1 MQDYTPEEANNDCR
15 GCEYHLTDMEFT
27 QTQSSDN
34 SDIIKSDQ
42 TCGRVLKRKPDG
54 KFTSEGCE
62 DCGSKSEAE
71 CTDPHC
77 EWKGEIRK
85 CVLGTIGGD
94 CTLVGCH
101 QKCQYPFR
109 SQVAYTDQGNNL
121 QQSDFNDDNIVS
133 LSTKIQ
139 QIQTLSDPGMYSK
152 TGKFYNNQGKIFNED
167 SILQQGNS
175 LSTDFFQSVYGGMD
189 ITEGKNCGPLKRP
202 SDGYENHHVKF
213 PDPPDFDDFLEIV
226 KNQMKLTGEINW
238 FAINKIS
245 YDQLNSNDRSNLGGT
260 LNNNIITFGATEPI
274 NIPLSNNG
282 IVLQWWNNDSQTG
295 ELVDDDDERI
305 NQIGTKELIINK
317 TFGTGNPLY
326 DYLSTNPIQGY
337 DFTRIC
343 EQQIRDADILRVL
356 DRSDEDNFIFS
367 FLLNVGPDAE
377 QNKSFERCMNR
388 LMRTPGDID
397 NQMVP
402 RIRSLSTISELG
414 IDSNSELLDYVE
426 RKIKKFLSLT
436 TSQFDKCI
444 EKIEISDSIC
454 SQGLFP
460 KAMDML
466 GQILDMETGR
476 QTDPSSGDTDNEQ
489 HEQNIKVVSDRL
501 LKYVPE
507 LLKKILEISTT
518 YETDYCGMISP
529 KTQLLKEIYDN
540 LFKKEI
546 SLNIPDLGLGGFFD
560 DFSDYGIVGKIVLM
574 MFFVYILTQVV
585 SLFKVNVA
593 VSN

>member
-1 MQDYTPEEANNDCR
+1 MQDYTPERANNECG

-54 KFTSEGCE
+54 NFTSEGCE
-62 DCGSKSEAE
+62 DCGSKTREE
-71 CTDPHC
+71 DCTDPHC
-77 EWKGEIRK
+77 EWKGEIGK

-109 SQVAYTDQGNNL
+109 SQVAYTQENIL
-121 QQSDFNDDNIVS
+121 QQLEFNDDNIVS

-139 QIQTLSDPGMYSK
+139 QIQRLSDPEMYSK
-152 TGKFYNNQGKIFNED
+152 TGKYYNNQRQIFNED
-167 SILQQGNS
+167 SSQVGS
-175 LSTDFFQSVYGGMD
+175 LPSEFFQSVYGGMD
-189 ITEGKNCGPLKRP
+189 ITEGNNCGPLKRP

-226 KNQMKLTGEINW
+226 KNQMELTGEINW

-245 YDQLNSNDRSNLGGT
+245 YDQLDNILGGT
-260 LNNNIITFGATEPI
+260 INDNTTITFNDIT
-274 NIPLSNNG
+274 IPFSNNG
-282 IVLQWWNNDSQTG
+282 ISLQWWKIDPPTQTDKIG

-317 TFGTGNPLY
+317 TFGTDNPLY
-326 DYLSTNPIQGY
+326 DYLSTNPIDGY

-343 EQQIRDADILRVL
+343 EQQLRDADLSRVL

-388 LMRTPGDID
+388 LMRTPGDND

-402 RIRSLSTISELG
+402 RIRSLNTISDLG

-444 EKIEISDSIC
+444 EKIEISDNIC

-460 KAMDML
+460 NAMDML

-476 QTDPSSGDTDNEQ
+476 QTDPSSGDTDTDNEQ

-560 DFSDYGIVGKIVLM
+560 DFSDYGIVGKIVLL

>member
-1 MQDYTPEEANNDCR
+1 MPNYTPEEANNDCR

-34 SDIIKSDQ
+34 TDIIKSDQ
-42 TCGRVLKRKPDG
+42 TCGRVLKRKPNGD
-54 KFTSEGCE
+54 FTTEGCE

-77 EWKGEIRK
+77 EWKEGIEK

-94 CTLVGCH
+94 CTLLGCH

-109 SQVAYTDQGNNL
+109 SQDAYTTGGNIL
-121 QQSDFNDDNIVS
+121 QQGEFNDDNIVS
-133 LSTKIQ
+133 LSTKIE
-139 QIQTLSDPGMYSK
+139 QITRLSDPGMYSK
-152 TGKFYNNQGKIFNED
+152 TGKYYNSQGEIFDED
-167 SILQQGNS
+167 STLQQGVS
-175 LSTDFFQSVYGGMD
+175 LSTDLTQGVYGGMD
-189 ITEGKNCGPLKRP
+189 ITEGENCGSLKRP
-202 SDGYENHHVKF
+202 SDEYVNHHVKF

-226 KNQMKLTGEINW
+226 KNQMELTGEINW
-238 FAINKIS
+238 FAINPIS
-245 YDQLNSNDRSNLGGT
+245 YGQLDNILGGT
-260 LNNNIITFGATEPI
+260 INSDNTTITI
-274 NIPLSNNG
+274 NDITIPFSNNG
-282 IVLQWWNNDSQTG
+282 ISLQWWNNDSQTG
-295 ELVDDDDERI
+295 ELVDPSDERI
-305 NQIGTKELIINK
+305 SQLGDEEAIINK
-317 TFGTGNPLY
+317 TFGSDNPLY
-326 DYLSTNPIQGY
+326 DYLTTNPPQNH

-343 EQQIRDADILRVL
+343 EQQIRDADISSVL
-356 DRSDEDNFIFS
+356 STSEEDNFIFS

-377 QNKSFERCMNR
+377 QNRSFERCMNR
-388 LMRTPGDID
+388 LMRTPGDND
-397 NQMVP
+397 KEMVP
-402 RIRSLSTISELG
+402 RIKSLDSISELG

-444 EKIEISDSIC
+444 EKIEISDNIC

-460 KAMDML
+460 NAMDML
-466 GQILDMETGR
+466 GQILNMETGR
-476 QTDPSSGDTDNEQ
+476 KIDPSSGDADTDNEQ

-574 MFFVYILTQVV
+574 MFFVFILTQVV